1 MKPVSKKIKPS
12 LARSRKNSSPANTKE
27 PVLSEALQEEFIH
40 FVTHCPVKRFSRN
53 LRSMLLEFLLAS
65 GGEAP
70 YLKDLVIDLESLFS
84 LLDAVEMQLTAGAQG
99 GQV

>member
-1 MKPVSKKIKPS
+1 MKPVSKKINPS
-12 LARSRKNSSPANTKE
+12 LARTRKNASPVNTNE
-27 PVLSEALQEEFIH
+27 PVLNEALQEEFIH

-70 YLKDLVIDLESLFS
+70 YLKDLAIDLESLFC
-84 LLDAVEMQLTAGAQG
+84 LLDAVEMQLTIETQER
-99 GQV
+99 

>member
-12 LARSRKNSSPANTKE
+12 LARSRKNAAPAITKE
-27 PVLSEALQEEFIH
+27 PVLSEALQQEFLH

-70 YLKDLVIDLESLFS
+70 YLKDLVIDLESLFC
-84 LLDAVEMQLTAGAQG
+84 LLNAVEMQLAIETQG
-99 GQV
+99 R